1 MRQMNAMQIMT
12 SKPKKSTYFTLRF
25 NTENSIMKNLFV
37 LFTVLAIST
46 ITIAQTTVNFEIIH
60 KLHGEDFAYNQETF
74 SDMGITFD
82 ADRLEYYIS
91 EISVEHDGGEITEFD
106 DVWILVSAGANTN
119 VQLGTDTID
128 SIESISFHIGVDQA
142 HNHLDPTQYSSSH
155 PLSLGNPSMHWGWT
169 AGYRFVAIE
178 GNIGAD
184 LANNYQ
190 FHALGDGNYFQTS
203 VPANAKAQNGAA
215 TVQIYANYA
224 HALNNLDIAD
234 GFQLHSEIG
243 ECITVLENFRDD
255 VFSMEPPADTILP
268 EVIDTTDSTDVT
280 GLAFIR
286 ENQVRLFPNPAQDFV
301 RVDFLESSTDVS
313 IELVSSQGVVVYQS
327 QEVGPSMLIPVN
339 TFPNG
344 LYYLQLSSES
354 SGQVLN
360 KPIMVLH

>member
-1 MRQMNAMQIMT
+1 M
-12 SKPKKSTYFTLRF
+12 
-25 NTENSIMKNLFV
+25 
-37 LFTVLAIST
+37 
-46 ITIAQTTVNFEIIH
+46 
-60 KLHGEDFAYNQETF
+60 
-74 SDMGITFD
+74 
-82 ADRLEYYIS
+82 
-91 EISVEHDGGEITEFD
+91 
-106 DVWILVSAGANTN
+106 
-119 VQLGTDTID
+119 
-128 SIESISFHIGVDQA
+128 
-142 HNHLDPTQYSSSH
+142 
-155 PLSLGNPSMHWGWT
+155 
-169 AGYRFVAIE
+169 
-178 GNIGAD
+178 
-184 LANNYQ
+184 
-190 FHALGDGNYFQTS
+190 
-203 VPANAKAQNGAA
+203 
-215 TVQIYANYA
+215 QIYANYA

-354 SGQVLN
+354 SGQV
-360 KPIMVLH
+360 